1 MDNDMTVHIRS
12 NFPQVFRSAN
22 KRFTATIYI
31 DGEEYS
37 STAITRDKAISGAIT
52 AAEILGG
59 YELHLVES
67 TPHKTHHPLVEDLCS
82 LKGVVVGIPVFLA
95 KSAWKYIKDGGD
107 KRLRAR
113 PLDP

>member
-1 MDNDMTVHIRS
+1 MMNENVTVRIQS
-12 NFPQVFRSAN
+12 NFPQLLRSAN

-37 STAITRDKAISGAIT
+37 STASTRGKATSGAIT

-67 TPHKTHHPLVEDLCS
+67 TPCKTRHPLVEDLGI
-82 LKGVVVGIPVFLA
+82 LKNVAVRMPVFLGGG
-95 KSAWKYIKDGGD
+95 AWKWLKE
-107 KRLRAR
+107 KK
-113 PLDP
+113 

>member
-1 MDNDMTVHIRS
+1 MNNDMAVHTRS

-37 STAITRDKAISGAIT
+37 STARTRDKAISAAFT

-67 TPHKTHHPLVEDLCS
+67 TSYKTHHPLVEDLCS
-82 LKGVVVGIPVFLA
+82 LKNVAVGIPVFLA
-95 KSAWKYIKDGGD
+95 KSAWKYLKEW
-107 KRLRAR
+107 RR
-113 PLDP
+113 

>member
-1 MDNDMTVHIRS
+1 MNNDMTVHTRS

-37 STAITRDKAISGAIT
+37 STARTRDKATSGAIT

-67 TPHKTHHPLVEDLCS
+67 TPYKTHHPLVEDLYS
-82 LKGVVVGIPVFLA
+82 LKNVAVGIPVFLA
-95 KSAWKYIKDGGD
+95 KSVWDYLKEW
-107 KRLRAR
+107 RR
-113 PLDP
+113 

>member
-1 MDNDMTVHIRS
+1 MNENMTVHTRS

-31 DGEEYS
+31 DSEEYS

-59 YELHLVES
+59 YDLHLVEPTS
-67 TPHKTHHPLVEDLCS
+67 YKVHHPLVEDLGS
-82 LKGVVVGIPVFLA
+82 LKNVAVGMPVFLI
-95 KSAWKYIKDGGD
+95 KGAWKWLKEW
-107 KRLRAR
+107 RR
-113 PLDP
+113 

>member
-1 MDNDMTVHIRS
+1 MNDYDMTVHTRS

-37 STAITRDKAISGAIT
+37 STARTRDKAISAVFT

-67 TPHKTHHPLVEDLCS
+67 TSYKTHHPLVEDLYS
-82 LKGVVVGIPVFLA
+82 LKNVAVGIPVFLA
-95 KSAWKYIKDGGD
+95 KGAWKKL
-107 KRLRAR
+107 KEWRR
-113 PLDP
+113 

>member
-1 MDNDMTVHIRS
+1 MNNDMVVHTRS

-31 DGEEYS
+31 YGEEYS
-37 STAITRDKAISGAIT
+37 STARTRDKAISAAFT

-67 TPHKTHHPLVEDLCS
+67 TPYKTHHPLVEDFYS
-82 LKGVVVGIPVFLA
+82 LKNVAVGIPVFLA
-95 KSAWKYIKDGGD
+95 KGAWKKL
-107 KRLRAR
+107 KEWRR
-113 PLDP
+113 